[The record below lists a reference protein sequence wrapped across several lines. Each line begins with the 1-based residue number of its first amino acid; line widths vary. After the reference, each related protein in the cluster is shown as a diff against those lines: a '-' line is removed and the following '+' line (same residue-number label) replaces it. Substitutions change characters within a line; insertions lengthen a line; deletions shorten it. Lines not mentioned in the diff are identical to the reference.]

1 MKTPAVSRNPL
12 RKIKAS
18 LDDMHARH
26 RERHRPTSLGFVFAD
41 RVDYLDGARWD
52 SVAAHGTVF
61 LQRDRLRLIETHGP
75 ENITPRYAML
85 FRGDRP
91 VAILAVQIITVTGNR
106 LHADK
111 PAAARRPSA
120 MLRRVL
126 APAVKTARDHF
137 KERMLVAG
145 SLLAWGCHG
154 VAFAPEEDTNSL
166 WAGIAEALYRIRR
179 SERLTGQTDFTMV
192 KDLTA
197 SHAGVESLRR
207 FSYRPLETDPDMVLD
222 LKPNWRTYDDY
233 LAALDAKYRRKV
245 KDQGKKL
252 AAAGCTVE
260 LLHDLAPHADRLH
273 ELYIAVQSNASVKL
287 VTLRPGYLVE
297 LSKLAGADF
306 RCTVVKRGETILGFV
321 TSLRDG
327 GTAVGYYIGF
337 DRAAAE
343 EGLPVYLRLL
353 HATIADAIAW
363 RSSRLSLGRT
373 ALEPKAGLGARPDPM
388 TVWLRHR
395 VPAMNWLVRSM
406 LGAIPHGEA
415 PERNP
420 FKVDAPAGETNQNTS
435 ATT

>member
-1 MKTPAVSRNPL
+1 MKTPAASRNPL
-12 RKIKAS
+12 RKFKAS

-41 RVDYLDGARWD
+41 RVDYLDGTRWD
-52 SVAAHGTVF
+52 AVAAHGSVF
-61 LQRDRLRLIETHGP
+61 LQRDRLRLLETHGP

-91 VAILAVQIITVTGNR
+91 VAILAAQIITVTGDR
-106 LHADK
+106 FQAGK
-111 PAAARRPSA
+111 PAANLRPSA
-120 MLRRVL
+120 MLRRVF
-126 APAVKTARDHF
+126 APAVKTARNRY

-154 VAFAPEEDTNSL
+154 VAFAPDEDTPAL

-197 SHAGVESLRR
+197 ANPGVESLRR

-222 LKPNWRTYDDY
+222 LKPAWRTYDDY

-252 AAAGCTVE
+252 TSAGCTVE
-260 LLHDLAPHADRLH
+260 LLHDLSPHTDRLH
-273 ELYIAVQSNASVKL
+273 ELYLAVQSNASVKL
-287 VTLRPGYLVE
+287 VTLRPGYLVA
-297 LSKLAGADF
+297 LSKLAGPDF
-306 RCTVVKRGETILGFV
+306 RCTVVKRGDKIIGFV

-388 TVWLRHR
+388 TVWMRHR
-395 VPAMNWLVRSM
+395 VPAMNWLLRSM
-406 LGAIPHGEA
+406 LGAVPHGEA

-420 FKVDAPAGETNQNTS
+420 FKTDAPAADKLDTPAATS
-435 ATT
+435 